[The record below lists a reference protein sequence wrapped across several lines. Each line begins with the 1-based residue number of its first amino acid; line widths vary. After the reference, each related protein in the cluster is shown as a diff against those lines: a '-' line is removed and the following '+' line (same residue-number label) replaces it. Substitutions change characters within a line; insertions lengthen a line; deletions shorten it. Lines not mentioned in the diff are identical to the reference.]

1 LILIDTSAFI
11 EFLNR
16 TGSPFDREI
25 ESLISNNE
33 ETAIADIVLTEVLQG
48 IKDDKEYAEIRKS
61 LLSFP
66 VYSLKS
72 IDSYVAAAD
81 LYRKCRKKGVTIKNT
96 VDLLIA
102 QIALEN
108 DLILLHND
116 NDFESIAS
124 ASNIKIHKTGSKSKS

>member
-1 LILIDTSAFI
+1 MILIDTSAFI
-11 EFLNR
+11 EFLNK

-33 ETAIADIVLTEVLQG
+33 ETSVADIVLTEVLQG
-48 IKDDKEYAEIRKS
+48 IKNDKDYEEVKKS

-72 IDSYVAAAD
+72 VDSFIAAAD
-81 LYRKCRKKGVTIKNT
+81 LYRKCRKKGLTIRNT
-96 VDLLIA
+96 VDLLIT

-116 NDFESIAS
+116 RDFNTLSKACHL
-124 ASNIKIHKTGSKSKS
+124 KVHKLSLQLNG

>member
-11 EFLNR
+11 DFLNK

-25 ESLISNNE
+25 ESLISKDK

-48 IKDDKEYAEIRKS
+48 IKNDKDYAEVKKS

-66 VYSLKS
+66 VYSLKD
-72 IDSYVAAAD
+72 IDSFIAAAD
-81 LYRKCRKKGVTIKNT
+81 LYRKCRKKGLTIRNT
-96 VDLLIA
+96 IDLLVA

-108 DLILLHND
+108 DLILMHND
-116 NDFESIAS
+116 RDFDTLADMCNLRIYRLPSQP
-124 ASNIKIHKTGSKSKS
+124 K

>member
-11 EFLNR
+11 EFLNE

-25 ESLISNNE
+25 ESLISKDK

-48 IKDDKEYAEIRKS
+48 IKNDKDYAEVKKS

-72 IDSYVAAAD
+72 VDSFIAAAD
-81 LYRKCRKKGVTIKNT
+81 LYRKCRKKGLTIRNT
-96 VDLLIA
+96 TDLLIS

-116 NDFESIAS
+116 KDFDTLAGMCNLRIYRRPSQP
-124 ASNIKIHKTGSKSKS
+124 K

>member
-11 EFLNR
+11 DFLNK

-33 ETAIADIVLTEVLQG
+33 DTAIADIVLTEVLQG
-48 IKDDKEYAEIRKS
+48 IKDDKDYREVKKS
-61 LLSFP
+61 LLAFP
-66 VYSLKS
+66 LYSLKS
-72 IDSYVAAAD
+72 FDSFVAAAD
-81 LYRKCRKKGVTIKNT
+81 LYRKCRKKGHTIRNT

-108 DLILLHND
+108 NLILLHND
-116 NDFESIAS
+116 KDFDTLADIC
-124 ASNIKIHKTGSKSKS
+124 NLKIYRLPAQT

>member
-1 LILIDTSAFI
+1 LILIDTSAFT
-11 EFLNR
+11 EFLNK

-25 ESLISNNE
+25 ESLISKDK

-48 IKDDKEYAEIRKS
+48 IKNDKDYAEVKKS

-66 VYSLKS
+66 VYSLKGV
-72 IDSYVAAAD
+72 DSFIAAAD
-81 LYRKCRKKGVTIKNT
+81 LYRKCRKKGLTIRNT
-96 VDLLIA
+96 TDLLIA

-116 NDFESIAS
+116 KDFDTLAGMCNLRIYRLPSQP
-124 ASNIKIHKTGSKSKS
+124 K